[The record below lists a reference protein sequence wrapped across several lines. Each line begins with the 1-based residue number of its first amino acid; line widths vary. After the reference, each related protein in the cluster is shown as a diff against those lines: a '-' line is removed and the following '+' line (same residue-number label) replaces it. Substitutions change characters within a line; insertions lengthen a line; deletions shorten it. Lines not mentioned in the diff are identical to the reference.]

1 MDMIQAMIEKEY
13 IKEREGK
20 SSSSATNEN
29 ASSTRR
35 PNKFSSD

>member
-20 SSSSATNEN
+20 SGVSENTSSS
-29 ASSTRR
+29 RR
-35 PNKFSSD
+35 PNKFSD